1 MSPEA
6 TPPAAAEADAPH
18 PGAEALSAFART
30 VAAARAPSDF
40 LAAWFSRPML
50 PPAEQAEFDG
60 YYLRFRR
67 AFGPRLRHWYDRQLA
82 ELGAGL
88 AERPGARLLE
98 IGMGTATESLWMAMQ
113 GAEVTDVKPYMPQC
127 ASPVPAKQCSRRLS
141 DAPCRSPS

>member
-1 MSPEA
+1 MRRIL
-6 TPPAAAEADAPH
+6 APRH
-18 PGAEALSAFART
+18 FPTSR
-30 VAAARAPSDF
+30 VPSRPRAPSDF

-67 AFGPRLRHWYDRQLA
+67 AFGPRLWHWYDRQLA

-88 AERPGARLLE
+88 AERPGARVLE
-98 IGMGTATESLWMAMQ
+98 IGMGTATESLWVAMQ

-127 ASPVPAKQCSRRLS
+127 ASPVPVRRCSRRLS